1 MYSALD
7 CFSNNDLRNWLQEL
21 GIETIVGSSNKI
33 YPKKGI
39 KPIQVLDLIKERI
52 ISNNVDIRYKH
63 NFIGYSNDNQIE
75 FNNQSSVKADI
86 IIFGLGGGSWS
97 VTGSDGNWL
106 NTIQKMGI
114 TTTPFVAQN
123 CGFKTINNEQFLIKW
138 QGNPLKNITIEH
150 ENIKVKGEIVFTR
163 EGVEGNA
170 IYAHSYEIQKK
181 LNTNKQTLIHVD
193 LKPMN
198 SENELLV
205 KLQNSSERTIT
216 NKLKKALNLNSLHI
230 ELIKNATSK
239 DEYLALEKISAIIKK
254 IPISIHSSFSMDEA
268 ISTSGGIHT
277 NELNENF
284 ELKKRTTIFCIGEM
298 VNWNAP
304 TGGYLLQGCF
314 SMGVKTAHY
323 LNTL

>member
-1 MYSALD
+1 MDEHEITDEIFAD
-7 CFSNNDLRNWLQEL
+7 W
-21 GIETIVGSSNKI
+21 
-33 YPKKGI
+33 
-39 KPIQVLDLIKERI
+39 VLDNKFQMAI
-52 ISNNVDIRYKH
+52 NVRKLPEILNTPQALEAFK
-63 NFIGYSNDNQIE
+63 NDNFAAAKEFLSQPQI
-75 FNNQSSVKADI
+75 DI
-86 IIFGLGGGSWS
+86 GQVSILDLS
-97 VTGSDGNWL
+97 
-106 NTIQKMGI
+106 
-114 TTTPFVAQN
+114 
-123 CGFKTINNEQFLIKW
+123 E
-138 QGNPLKNITIEH
+138 
-150 ENIKVKGEIVFTR
+150 
-163 EGVEGNA
+163 
-170 IYAHSYEIQKK
+170 EIQKK
-181 LNTNKQTLIHVD
+181 LTANKQTLIHVD

-239 DEYLALEKISAIIKK
+239 DEYLALEKISTIIKK